1 MRKRTM
7 ELHGQVANDAVMSAG
22 LTLMGEEISKE
33 VGPDVSFALF
43 VDWCDGQPKSYV
55 SDVPRPR
62 VVPILEEWI
71 AKTAHLPGRSGGQ
84 LRGAPVLQAKCAA
97 LGKQMT
103 EEDIEVVLLLIT
115 WGDDSE
121 VAWFS
126 SMENGRRLV
135 GQWIGEEKG
144 RS

>member
-1 MRKRTM
+1 M

-62 VVPILEEWI
+62 VVPIP
-71 AKTAHLPGRSGGQ
+71 KSGSRRRRTC
-84 LRGAPVLQAKCAA
+84 RGAVAVSYAA
-97 LGKQMT
+97 
-103 EEDIEVVLLLIT
+103 
-115 WGDDSE
+115 
-121 VAWFS
+121 
-126 SMENGRRLV
+126 RRCSR
-135 GQWIGEEKG
+135 
-144 RS
+144 RSAPHWASR